1 MNLNCKAIAIPV
13 QSGSLLCHC
22 QPYPSLS
29 SKVLMQGR
37 RWRKNFRTSE
47 YSAESLMNTWKRH
60 YFCSFHLNINFYFLK
75 FESDYFQVIQRLGYI
90 HRPPSKGQ
98 EIILISSSS
107 SYLPTHLWAP
117 KSRSNFCVV
126 TMIEKVSTFS
136 MIAHLLYV
144 TSLMENR
151 RKTQVLLLLHAGG
164 HFYKV
169 NL

>member
-1 MNLNCKAIAIPV
+1 MK
-13 QSGSLLCHC
+13 
-22 QPYPSLS
+22 
-29 SKVLMQGR
+29 
-37 RWRKNFRTSE
+37 KNFQNFRIFSRKLNE
-47 YSAESLMNTWKRH
+47 QIKRH

-75 FESDYFQVIQRLGYI
+75 FESDYFQVIQGLGYI

-98 EIILISSSS
+98 EMILISSSS

-117 KSRSNFCVV
+117 KSRSNFCFV
-126 TMIEKVSTFS
+126 TMMEKVSTFS

-164 HFYKV
+164 RFYKV